1 MDQARLMVQEC
12 YCSSREKRKR
22 IGESL
27 KGPALEIIQAVR
39 DANPDASPMDYLE
52 ALERT
57 FGTPESAWTLVVAN
71 GATIDPGEGVP
82 TSSFQEKL
90 TKLLQEEG
98 KTLREAQA
106 LYPAEA
112 LQTTSPEAIIRA
124 VGDVLE
130 KTAKSHNETNAY
142 RRLRTFSG
150 SIPTPSGEEGF
161 DSWMDQARLMVQE
174 CYCSSRE
181 KRKRIGE
188 SLKGPALE
196 IIQAVRDANP
206 DASPMD
212 YLEALERTFGTPE
225 SGEDL
230 YFAFR
235 SLRQQPGEKL
245 SDFLRR
251 LERSFKKVVLKG
263 GIASSRIDLVRIEQ
277 LIRGATESELML
289 IQVRLRERKDNPLAF
304 LTLLNEIRKEEEQ
317 EAARHKL
324 STSVKRIQVR
334 DDENLKR
341 SVS

>member
-1 MDQARLMVQEC
+1 MPVGLLLVPSQRPLSVSLNLADPDQVPNEVLPPGDLA
-12 YCSSREKRKR
+12 
-22 IGESL
+22 
-27 KGPALEIIQAVR
+27 
-39 DANPDASPMDYLE
+39 
-52 ALERT
+52 
-57 FGTPESAWTLVVAN
+57 AWTLVVAY

-98 KTLREAQA
+98 KTLQ
-106 LYPAEA
+106 
-112 LQTTSPEAIIRA
+112 
-124 VGDVLE
+124 
-130 KTAKSHNETNAY
+130 KTAKSHNENNAY

-150 SIPTPSGEEGF
+150 SIPTPSGEESF

-174 CYCSSRE
+174 CDCSSRE

-196 IIQAVRDANP
+196 IIQAVRAANP

-212 YLEALERTFGTPE
+212 YLEALEHTFGTPE

-251 LERSFKKVVLKG
+251 LERSLKKVVLKG
-263 GIASSRIDLVRIEQ
+263 GIVSSRIDLVRIEQ

-289 IQVRLRERKDNPLAF
+289 IQLRLRERKDNPPAF
-304 LTLLNEIRKEEEQ
+304 LTLLNEIREEEEQ

-334 DDENLKR
+334 DDENLEQSEFNELNAQVKELQTGF
-341 SVS
+341 VAMMTA